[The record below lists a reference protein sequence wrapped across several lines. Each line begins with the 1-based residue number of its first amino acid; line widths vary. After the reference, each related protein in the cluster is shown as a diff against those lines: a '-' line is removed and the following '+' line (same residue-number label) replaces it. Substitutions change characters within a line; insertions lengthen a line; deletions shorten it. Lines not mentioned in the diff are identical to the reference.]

1 MSPETIVQ
9 KAIVARLVS
18 APSITTLVP
27 SRSILDRNQRPVPTP
42 SIVIGEGLSRDEGNS
57 IGRNLTRVYS
67 ELHVWKKEDS
77 LTGVKQIA
85 GEIRAA
91 LKQSRLAL
99 ETGFHCVDAYVS
111 AARFMRDP
119 DGETSHAV
127 VTVETIVEE
136 AA

>member
-9 KAIVARLVS
+9 KAIVARLVIS
-18 APSITTLVP
+18 PAVTDLVP
-27 SRSILDRNQRPVPTP
+27 VRSILDRNQRPVPNP

-57 IGRNLTRVYS
+57 IKRSLTRVYS
-67 ELHVWKKEDS
+67 ELHVWKKEES

-85 GEIRAA
+85 GEIRTA

-99 ETGFHCVDAYVS
+99 DAGFHCVDAFVS
-111 AARFMRDP
+111 ATRFMRDP
-119 DGETSHAV
+119 DGVTSHAV